1 MDDLGD
7 VSAIVKDVSAIRLA
21 TTTARATPSLGAAES
36 LSAQLRVVRI
46 CPSSI
51 TTRV

>member
-21 TTTARATPSLGAAES
+21 NTTARATPSLGAAES
-36 LSAQLRVVRI
+36 LQVLLRVVI
-46 CPSSI
+46 LCHSLI
-51 TTRV
+51 MT

>member
-36 LSAQLRVVRI
+36 LSAQLRVVI
-46 CPSSI
+46 LCHSLI
-51 TTRV
+51 MAWV